1 MMRDEKTG
9 RFLVGHVPPG
19 GRPKGSRPK
28 LSAMFWNDLY
38 AVWEMQG
45 RVVMERMAE
54 DDPVAFAKIVAMS
67 VLKES
72 DVRDNS
78 EARDAAVERYIEERR
93 QKALKMIAKMD
104 EAE

>member
-9 RFLVGHVPPG
+9 RFLVGNVPPG

-38 AVWEMQG
+38 AVWQDKG
-45 RVVMERMAE
+45 RIVMERMAE
-54 DDPVAFAKIVAMS
+54 EDPVAFAKIVAMS

-72 DVRDNS
+72 EVAANS
-78 EARDAAVERYIEERR
+78 AERDAAVEAYIEERR
-93 QKALKMIAKMD
+93 QKALAMIAKMD